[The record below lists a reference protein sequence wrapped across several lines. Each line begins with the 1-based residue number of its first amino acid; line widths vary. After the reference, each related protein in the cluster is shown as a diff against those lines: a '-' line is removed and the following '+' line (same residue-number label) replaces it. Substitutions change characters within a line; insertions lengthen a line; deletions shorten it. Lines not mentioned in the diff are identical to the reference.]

1 MKDLRI
7 VTVNQRLEA
16 LNNQPKKVSFQGVP
30 GAYSNM
36 ACKAALPDWEV
47 MPCHDFEEAFA
58 AVKDGLV
65 TLAMS
70 PIENSTAG
78 RVADIHHLMPGSG
91 LHIIGEH
98 FQPVKHQLLVNKGVK
113 LEDVR
118 EVRSH
123 EQALSQCREKIRS
136 LGIEP
141 VKFPDTAGAA
151 QDLAFNPRPDGAAIA
166 SRLAGELY
174 DLEIVMEN
182 VGDQSGNTT
191 RFIILSREAIQPS
204 KEAGDAIT
212 SLVFEVKSHPAA
224 LYKALGGFAT
234 NSVNITKLESYIVD
248 EAFTV
253 AQFYVDLEGHIDDE
267 GMQFALKELEYFA
280 TYDHLG
286 TYPADE
292 FRRKAES

>member
-1 MKDLRI
+1 M
-7 VTVNQRLEA
+7 NQILDVLKNE
-16 LNNQPKKVSFQGVP
+16 PKKVSFQGVP

-36 ACKAALPDWEV
+36 ACRAALPDWEV
-47 MPCHDFEEAFA
+47 HPCHDFDEAFA

-65 TLAMS
+65 TLAMI

-113 LEDVR
+113 LEDVK

-123 EQALSQCREKIRS
+123 EQALSQCRDKMRS

-151 QDLAFNPRPDGAAIA
+151 QDLAFHPRPDGAAIA
-166 SRLAGELY
+166 SRLAADLY
-174 DLEIVMEN
+174 NLDIVLED
-182 VGDQSGNTT
+182 VGDQIGNTT
-191 RFIILSREAIQPS
+191 RFVILSREAIRP
-204 KEAGDAIT
+204 EAGADDAVT
-212 SLVFEVKSHPAA
+212 SLVFRVKSHPAA

-234 NSVNITKLESYIVD
+234 NGVNITKLESYIVD

-267 GMQFALKELEYFA
+267 SMQFALKELEYFA
-280 TYDHLG
+280 DYDHLG
-286 TYPADE
+286 TYPANA
-292 FRRKAES
+292 FRRKAAE